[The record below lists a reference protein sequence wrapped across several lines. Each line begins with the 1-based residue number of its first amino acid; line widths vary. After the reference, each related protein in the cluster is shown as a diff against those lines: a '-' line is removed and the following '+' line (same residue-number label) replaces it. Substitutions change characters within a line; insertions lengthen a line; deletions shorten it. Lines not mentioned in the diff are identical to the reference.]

1 MDNNMRKVIGIGD
14 TLLDI
19 IFKDNKPMEAVPGGS
34 TFNAIVSLGRVGAN
48 ATFVTETGDDH
59 VGGLIRTFLSQNNVN
74 TDYVSVRNG
83 WKSPVSL
90 AFLDNDNNA
99 NYTFYRDANTDPVDM
114 QLPEIQADDIVLFG
128 SFYAVSPATRP
139 QVSALLDRARECGAI
154 IYYDVNFR
162 PSHRGDV
169 M

>member
-1 MDNNMRKVIGIGD
+1 MRKVIGIGE

-74 TDYVSVRNG
+74 TDYVSYATDGSHPFRWRFLTTTITPTTHSIATPIPTPLICSCQKFRQTTSCFSVR
-83 WKSPVSL
+83 S
-90 AFLDNDNNA
+90 
-99 NYTFYRDANTDPVDM
+99 M
-114 QLPEIQADDIVLFG
+114 Q
-128 SFYAVSPATRP
+128 
-139 QVSALLDRARECGAI
+139 
-154 IYYDVNFR
+154 
-162 PSHRGDV
+162 
-169 M
+169 